1 MPELGECSPDRLRA
15 RTSEK
20 WSAYEPGVLP
30 AFIAEMDFDVA
41 VPIRR
46 AVSRAVEMSDFGY
59 PHPTGLGDAFARFA
73 GSRWG
78 WPVEPTRVHA
88 SADVMTGVA
97 TMMAALTPHG
107 SGVVVNPPVYPP
119 FFFRTEQ
126 TDRRVVTVPLAGRDL
141 DLEGL
146 DRALGDPG
154 VSAYLLCSPHN
165 PLGRVWS
172 REELLAVAQLCWR
185 HEVLLLVD
193 EIHAP
198 LVLEGATFVPFASLD
213 HPMVERSVVFHSA
226 SKGWNIPGVKCG
238 LIVAGS
244 EKMSGVVNERW
255 EALFPSHLGVVATEA
270 AFAEES
276 EPWLDEVLGQLDS
289 NRQALRRLLPAA
301 LPGVSYCEPEASF
314 LVWLDCSRL
323 GLGDD
328 PAAAFLEQGRVAL
341 SSGLG
346 FGDQGVGHA
355 RLNMGTSPQ
364 LLEEIVRRLALALPA
379 GETEV
384 R

>member
-1 MPELGECSPDRLRA
+1 MPELGECSPARLRA

-20 WSAYEPGVLP
+20 WSAYEAGVLP

-41 VPIRR
+41 APIRQAVAR
-46 AVSRAVEMSDFGY
+46 AVAMSDFGY
-59 PHPTGLGDAFARFA
+59 PHPTHLGDAFARFA

-78 WPVEPTRVHA
+78 WQVEPARVHA

-126 TDRRVVTVPLAGRDL
+126 TDRRVVPVPLAGRDL
-141 DLEGL
+141 DFEGL

-154 VSAYLLCSPHN
+154 VSAYLLCSPHT

-172 REELLAVAQLCWR
+172 REELLAVAELCWR
-185 HEVLLLVD
+185 HEVVLLVD

-244 EKMSGVVNERW
+244 EELSGVVNERW

-270 AFAEES
+270 AYSAQS

-289 NRQALRRLLPAA
+289 NRRALGRLLPAA
-301 LPGVSYCEPEASF
+301 LPGIAYCEPEASF
-314 LVWLDCSRL
+314 LVWLDCRRL

-346 FGDQGVGHA
+346 FGDQGRGHA
-355 RLNMGTSPQ
+355 RLNMGTSAE
-364 LLEEIVRRLALALPA
+364 LLEEIVRRLSLALPA
-379 GETEV
+379 AETAL